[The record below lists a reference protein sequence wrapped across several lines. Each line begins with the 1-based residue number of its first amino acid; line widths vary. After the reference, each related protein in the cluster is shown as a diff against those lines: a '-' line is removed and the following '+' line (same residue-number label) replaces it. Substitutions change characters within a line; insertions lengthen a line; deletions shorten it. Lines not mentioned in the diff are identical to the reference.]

1 MALKQKVCKSCR
13 NKFVPSRPMQSACST
28 ACAIAIA
35 ERKRQK
41 QAQQEE
47 ARKRKEAR
55 QRLEKMKG
63 IPELAREAQTACNAY
78 IRARDDGKPCISCGS
93 PLSADGV
100 GGGFDAGHF
109 RSRGAA
115 PHLRFHEH
123 NIAGQCKRCNRYMAG
138 NVSAMRVGLIS
149 RYGLEAVEALENDNS
164 THKWTRD
171 ELIAIRRHYIA
182 KRKEI
187 EACLTQ

>member
-35 ERKRQK
+35 ERKREK

-47 ARKRKEAR
+47 ARKRRETR
-55 QRLEKMKG
+55 QQLESMKG
-63 IPELAREAQTACNAY
+63 IPELIREADKAFCAF
-78 IRARDDGKPCISCGS
+78 IRARDAGKPCICCGRS
-93 PLSADGV
+93 SSGWSR
-100 GGGFDAGHF
+100 GGDWDAGHY

-115 PHLRFHEH
+115 SHLRYHEDNCH
-123 NIAGQCKRCNRYMAG
+123 SQLKQCNRRAFDVASYRANLIG
-138 NVSAMRVGLIS
+138 RIGLDRV
-149 RYGLEAVEALENDNS
+149 ETLENDNAP
-164 THKWTRD
+164 HKWTRD